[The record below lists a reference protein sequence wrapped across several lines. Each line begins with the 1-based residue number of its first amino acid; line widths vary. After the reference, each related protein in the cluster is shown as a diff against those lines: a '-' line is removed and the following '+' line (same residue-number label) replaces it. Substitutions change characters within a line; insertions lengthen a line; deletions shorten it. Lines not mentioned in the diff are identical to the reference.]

1 MTKKLQFSLSVQVNK
16 TDSDVGYTVSPNS
29 RTWTN
34 DGLEWHEWEYDPTK
48 VLTVVVS
55 MTKPPDTQS
64 HIIISNLK
72 ANGIAIDQFDQTGV
86 YRRNDT
92 GNTVKGAYGY
102 MSWSGTYTF
111 KIRYAPQIHNYITY
125 LTKLALQH

>member
-1 MTKKLQFSLSVQVNK
+1 MTKKLLFSLSVQVNK
-16 TDSDVGYTVSPNS
+16 IDSDINYTVSPTS
-29 RTWTN
+29 RTWSV
-34 DGLEWHEWEYDPTK
+34 DGLDWHEWDHDPTK

-55 MTKPPDTQS
+55 MTKPQDTQS

-72 ANGIAIDQFDQTGV
+72 INDIALDQLDQTGT
-86 YRRNDT
+86 YIRQDT
-92 GNTVKGAYGY
+92 GQVVKGVYGF

-125 LTKLALQH
+125 LAKLAHE

>member
-1 MTKKLQFSLSVQVNK
+1 MA
-16 TDSDVGYTVSPNS
+16 
-29 RTWTN
+29 
-34 DGLEWHEWEYDPTK
+34 DGLEWHEWEYNPTK

-72 ANGIAIDQFDQTGV
+72 ANGIPIDQFDQTGV

-92 GNTVKGAYGY
+92 GNTVKGTYGY

-125 LTKLALQH
+125 LTKLALRH